1 MKKHLKKIIIGSV
14 INFIALFIIILF
26 TPVTYSAPDSISG
39 VYQEGEDSRGKEI
52 NDNVTILFDG
62 EFYKKNK
69 LWNTDM
75 EFIGTVSIEFE
86 EHPEM
91 NFKMESQRL
100 FFYYQGDGM
109 YRYTIDFQNK
119 MYDCVNAIY
128 LRKEWNQM
136 YYCFEI
142 DHNWEEYVA
151 WWNQEETEFDEIEEH
166 EYMWAHIGA
175 PAVNTDE
182 FNECVKKA
190 HGSEQKINI

>member
-14 INFIALFIIILF
+14 ITFVVLFVIILF
-26 TPVTYSAPDSISG
+26 TPVTYSASDSISG

-190 HGSEQKINI
+190 HGSE

>member
-26 TPVTYSAPDSISG
+26 TPVTYSASDSISG

-91 NFKMESQRL
+91 NFKMESQNL

-190 HGSEQKINI
+190 HGSE

>member
-190 HGSEQKINI
+190 HGSE